1 MPPADTPDFDSMSPE
16 ELMEWMESLA
26 KKQGADPTEFTT
38 SASMDIAD
46 VDPTTVT
53 IQGPGY
59 VPYGEE
65 KKAQAQPSA
74 PAETPPPPA
83 PQAVEPPPPAPVTP
97 PPPAPEPEPEP
108 EMPAL
113 FSLDDM
119 AEQETEI
126 APLSG
131 GMAWLESLA
140 ADAGAADPFSQL
152 DLSAFGEELPAADE
166 PAAPATN
173 PLDWLGNLSE
183 AEAQT
188 DTLAGISDPVEPVDL
203 SNIEDP
209 LAAGVDPMLWLESL
223 AKKMGAKD
231 EELLTAAN
239 LEINTPQVPT
249 TPEPEAPDPVTWL
262 DSLTEPATTAAAA
275 PPDASDDRMMTDSE
289 IAAQL
294 NKGEDI
300 PPDQMA
306 AFLGRQLNIQL
317 ESQRDDVLEAHY
329 EAEAPYDP
337 NAPAVPADLPD
348 WLLDQVQPP
357 DQLENIRATS
367 EQPALID
374 EILEPPSQELPD
386 WLQEDLSDNDS
397 LELDSIF
404 ALDDEEDAAPSQ
416 PDVAALLQDVEPIA
430 IEIDNSDPWVEAFE
444 AELEGNEEVPAWY
457 SQNVTDPNRIAEVER
472 LSGEIYL
479 EDSNLPAES
488 ELAAGE
494 AEDLPNWLDGG
505 LEDESGI
512 PTWLGEDEA
521 ATAGMPDW
529 LAEAQSAAT
538 LEMPDWLADTGELS
552 SLNFPP
558 EDEPQAPVVVPPAPQ
573 PQAVV
578 PQSAPVSPV
587 PAVASVDVAST
598 LQSAR
603 TKASAG
609 EVDDSLV
616 DYEKIVRANTAL
628 EDVVTD
634 LQKLA
639 KDHEKNPAIYRV
651 LGDGLMRQ
659 GRLQEALHTYRSALN
674 QL

>member
-65 KKAQAQPSA
+65 KKAQSAA
-74 PAETPPPPA
+74 PAEPAPPPA
-83 PQAVEPPPPAPVTP
+83 PKAVEPPPAPVTP
-97 PPPAPEPEPEP
+97 PPVTPPAPEPEPEV
-108 EMPAL
+108 PAL
-113 FSLDDM
+113 FSLDEVS
-119 AEQETEI
+119 EQETEI
-126 APLSG
+126 APISG

-140 ADAGAADPFSQL
+140 ADTGAADPFSQL
-152 DLSAFGEELPAADE
+152 DLSALTEEIGGSAE
-166 PAAPATN
+166 PSAPATN
-173 PLDWLGNLSE
+173 PLDWLGGLSD

-188 DTLAGISDPVEPVDL
+188 DTLAGISDPVETVDY
-203 SNIEDP
+203 SNLEDP

-223 AKKMGAKD
+223 AKKQGVKD

-239 LEINTPQVPT
+239 LEIATPSQPH
-249 TPEPEAPDPVTWL
+249 TPEPAATDPVSWL
-262 DSLTEPATTAAAA
+262 DSFTEPAA
-275 PPDASDDRMMTDSE
+275 DVASQPEERIMTDSE
-289 IAAQL
+289 IAAGL
-294 NKGEDI
+294 NSGQDI

-306 AFLGRQLNIQL
+306 AFLGRQLTIQL

-329 EAEAPYDP
+329 EAETPYDP
-337 NAPAVPADLPD
+337 DAPAVPAELPD
-348 WLLDQVQPP
+348 WLLDQVQQPE
-357 DQLENIRATS
+357 QLENIRATS
-367 EQPALID
+367 EQPVLLD

-386 WLQEDLSDNDS
+386 WLQEDLSDGDS

-404 ALDDEEDAAPSQ
+404 ALDEEEDLTPAQ

-444 AELEGNEEVPAWY
+444 AELQGNEDVPAWY
-457 SQNVTDPNRIAEVER
+457 SQNVSDPNRIAEVER
-472 LSGEIYL
+472 LSGELYL
-479 EDSNLPAES
+479 EDSNLPTES

-494 AEDLPNWLDGG
+494 AEDLPNWLDGELDDDG
-505 LEDESGI
+505 M
-512 PTWLGEDEA
+512 PNWLGEDDA
-521 ATAGMPDW
+521 PVQSIPDW
-529 LAEAQSAAT
+529 LSEAQDAAN
-538 LEMPDWLADTGELS
+538 LDIPDWLVDTGELS
-552 SLNFPP
+552 SIDFPTP
-558 EDEPQAPVVVPPAPQ
+558 EPEKPAEPVVVTQQQAAPPPIV
-573 PQAVV
+573 PPTPVQA
-578 PQSAPVSPV
+578 SPV
-587 PAVASVDVAST
+587 PVPAAASVDVSST

-609 EVDDSLV
+609 QVDDSLL
-616 DYEKIVRANTAL
+616 DYETVVRANTAL
-628 EDVVTD
+628 EDVVAD

-639 KDHEKNPAIYRV
+639 KEHEKNPAIYRV